1 MEQGSE
7 RFGRHII
14 HATNNLF
21 VILIMLRWFEEPH
34 RFSKLRFFHNLF
46 SLFLLPRPPFPCP
59 ILGLSFFFLSSWLFT
74 RLYLKYIDLLNR
86 WHFVVLDVAQT
97 RNDDRQTEDIEIRC
111 YPSLF
116 YVTDV
121 TVSIRR
127 VPIEEEFVFAG
138 FSSLKTKSLAS
149 QNRKSFF
156 LFFLFFVS
164 ATPEQYCLS
173 VFTDGR
179 EVSHKRVV
187 TNM

>member
-1 MEQGSE
+1 M
-7 RFGRHII
+7 
-14 HATNNLF
+14 
-21 VILIMLRWFEEPH
+21 
-34 RFSKLRFFHNLF
+34 
-46 SLFLLPRPPFPCP
+46 
-59 ILGLSFFFLSSWLFT
+59 
-74 RLYLKYIDLLNR
+74 
-86 WHFVVLDVAQT
+86 LDVAQT

-156 LFFLFFVS
+156 LFCFFVFCFRNS
-164 ATPEQYCLS
+164 RTILS
-173 VFTDGR
+173 FGIY
-179 EVSHKRVV
+179 
-187 TNM
+187 

>member
-1 MEQGSE
+1 M
-7 RFGRHII
+7 
-14 HATNNLF
+14 
-21 VILIMLRWFEEPH
+21 
-34 RFSKLRFFHNLF
+34 
-46 SLFLLPRPPFPCP
+46 
-59 ILGLSFFFLSSWLFT
+59 
-74 RLYLKYIDLLNR
+74 
-86 WHFVVLDVAQT
+86 LDVAQT

-156 LFFLFFVS
+156 FVLFFCFFVS